1 MQDGNVA
8 QPANLGRKILNGTFG
23 AVGATVL
30 LLLAFI
36 LAGVMLF
43 ASGSAAGTASS
54 TGDQLLMDS
63 YDMYMTNEIS
73 DALDGV
79 LQIDKVYWL
88 NDSNVIAPKPNPECY
103 GRTSDPSSLQA
114 HGIFRPPPRRNRWAA
129 G

>member
-54 TGDQLLMDS
+54 TGDQ
-63 YDMYMTNEIS
+63 I
-73 DALDGV
+73 
-79 LQIDKVYWL
+79 
-88 NDSNVIAPKPNPECY
+88 
-103 GRTSDPSSLQA
+103 GRA
-114 HGIFRPPPRRNRWAA
+114 HV
-129 G
+129 

>member
-54 TGDQLLMDS
+54 
-63 YDMYMTNEIS
+63 
-73 DALDGV
+73 
-79 LQIDKVYWL
+79 
-88 NDSNVIAPKPNPECY
+88 
-103 GRTSDPSSLQA
+103 
-114 HGIFRPPPRRNRWAA
+114 F
-129 G
+129 